1 VVRILAIE
9 SSCDETAGAV
19 VEDGCKILGNKVHT
33 QIEIHAAYGGVV
45 PELASRSHTERIV
58 PVIQSAIEESNI
70 SLSEIDAVAVTIKP
84 GLIGSLLVGV
94 TAAKAIAYSLQKPLI
109 GVHHIEAHLYANAF
123 EHGPMQFP
131 CIGLAI
137 SGGHTS
143 LYYGQSPTSWQ
154 VIGQTI
160 DDAAG
165 EAFDKVAKLLE
176 LSYPGGPIIEKV
188 AQKGN
193 PLAIQFPKSMLGK
206 DSLDFSF
213 SGLKTAVLYACRGKT
228 ARTSTDNE
236 LIVKV
241 EDAAASF
248 QKSICDVLCVKAL
261 KALEQYNAQVLYVG
275 GGVICNKELR
285 KRLSEFLSPKNINV
299 YYPLPKFCTD
309 NAVMIA
315 GLAFHHYQNKNF
327 IELNAS
333 IG

>member
-1 VVRILAIE
+1 MVRILAIE
-9 SSCDETAGAV
+9 SSCDETAAAV
-19 VEDGCKILGNKVHT
+19 VEDGQKILSNKVHT

-58 PVIQSAIEESNI
+58 PVIQSALKESNV
-70 SLSEIDAVAVTIKP
+70 SLQELDAIAVTNKP

-94 TAAKAIAYSLQKPLI
+94 TAAKAIAYSLNKPLI
-109 GVHHIEAHLYANAF
+109 GVHHIEAHLYANAI

-131 CIGLAI
+131 CIGLAV

-143 LYYGQSPTSWQ
+143 LYYGKSPTEWQ

-188 AQKGN
+188 AQNGN

-261 KALEQYNAQVLYVG
+261 KAMELYNAQVLYVG

-285 KRLSEFLSPKNINV
+285 KSLTAFLAPKNFKV
-299 YYPLPKFCTD
+299 FYPHPSFCTD

-315 GLAFHHYQNKNF
+315 GLAYHHYLNKNF